1 LSEVLGRCRLPWF
14 FKNTL
19 YFNPKK
25 SHWGGKIMLLKLL
38 GMLNCLT
45 TFIDTTA
52 NGVDLINIANP
63 NSVGVSVNH
72 YNKFNVGNQGA
83 ILNNDCPLTIV
94 SLEVLIKLQPLQS
107 KPHYNKFNVGNQGA
121 ILNNSKVMGTSQL
134 GGAVYGNPNLNQNAD
149 IILNE
154 VGSTNRS
161 WYLQLD
167 WRRTHYLRHLIQ
179 KRLGG

>member
-1 LSEVLGRCRLPWF
+1 MHTLKKPFALLLILSHLSAFVLSVGIGVGSIS
-14 FKNTL
+14 NVYAANQVVDTT
-19 YFNPKK
+19 K
-25 SHWGGKIMLLKLL
+25 SP
-38 GMLNCLT
+38 T

-72 YNKFNVGNQGA
+72 YNKFNVG
-83 ILNNDCPLTIV
+83 T
-94 SLEVLIKLQPLQS
+94 
-107 KPHYNKFNVGNQGA
+107 QGA

-154 VGSTNRS
+154 VGTTNRS
-161 WYLQLD
+161 V
-167 WRRTHYLRHLIQ
+167 LRCFGSVWSRCSRGDCQ
-179 KRLGG
+179 S